1 MSPGVDVRFSYLE
14 APRTVRTVTRDQSQD
29 RQDNPARKPAT
40 GLSRRHPHQKRIGFV
55 LGRLLEFGIEA
66 LALEVPPTLL
76 ALADEDIE

>member
-1 MSPGVDVRFSYLE
+1 VINLKTARTTQRENRLQGSPDD
-14 APRTVRTVTRDQSQD
+14 T
-29 RQDNPARKPAT
+29 
-40 GLSRRHPHQKRIGFV
+40 PHQKRIGFV

>member
-1 MSPGVDVRFSYLE
+1 MRFWWGVSSGEPCSRFFALGCPGGLE
-14 APRTVRTVTRDQSQD
+14 ID
-29 RQDNPARKPAT
+29 
-40 GLSRRHPHQKRIGFV
+40 HGFV